1 MHKHNWQRYL
11 PQNVLFVF
19 ERGTFSTLK
28 QSLSLKIKNY
38 YKGGFERL

>member
-11 PQNVLFVF
+11 PQNVLLVF
-19 ERGTFSTLK
+19 ERGTFNALK